1 MSSRRRPLRSTSAS
15 IGVGSLAL
23 AVLAMTIDHLVGT
36 EDDGDDELLADPV
49 TFAIS
54 VAVSGAAALVLFGWL
69 IPRAT
74 SQGRERAATTGLVCS
89 LLSLVPGVALLWL
102 GLPFVTAGAGIALGL
117 DGRRGAR
124 RRQAV
129 AAIVVSSAVLGL
141 GTALYVY
148 ALVAS

>member
-1 MSSRRRPLRSTSAS
+1 MSSRPPLLATSAW
-15 IGVGSLAL
+15 IGVASLGL
-23 AVLAMTIDHLVGT
+23 AVLAMAIDHLVGT
-36 EDDGDDELLADPV
+36 EDDGDGELLADPV

-69 IPRAT
+69 IPRVT

-102 GLPFVTAGAGIALGL
+102 GLPFVMAGAGVALGL
-117 DGRRGAR
+117 EGRRSER

-129 AAIVVSSAVLGL
+129 ASIVVGLAVLGL
-141 GTALYVY
+141 GTALYAY